1 LPLGLGVKLGMSK
14 ITQEKIDLKPIF
26 MIGWLVLTVLATSIL
41 VMLVVPN
48 YLLKMFFAIV
58 TLTLALALPIHQK
71 HISLYTVFLLISS
84 ILFLVSGVI
93 EQAYETIVNPLPV
106 LSQIEFSRTMRP
118 QQISR
123 GLGNIGIG
131 IIYILLS
138 VAGLFSKKISQR
150 MKWLLLLMCGMAM
163 LFMLLGRSSIIG
175 GLSRL

>member
-1 LPLGLGVKLGMSK
+1 MSK
-14 ITQEKIDLKPIF
+14 ITQERIHLKPIF

-48 YLLKMFFAIV
+48 YLLKIFFAIV
-58 TLTLALALPIHQK
+58 TLTLALGLQIHQK
-71 HISLYTVFLLISS
+71 HIWLYTVFLLISG

-123 GLGNIGIG
+123 GLWNIGIG
-131 IIYILLS
+131 IIHILLS
-138 VAGLFSKKISQR
+138 VAGLFSKKILQR
-150 MKWLLLLMCGMAM
+150 MNWWLLLLCGIAI
-163 LFMLLGRSSIIG
+163 LFMLLGISSIIG
-175 GLSRL
+175 GLSTL

>member
-1 LPLGLGVKLGMSK
+1 
-14 ITQEKIDLKPIF
+14 

-48 YLLKMFFAIV
+48 YLLKIFFAIV
-58 TLTLALALPIHQK
+58 TLTLALGLQIHQK
-71 HISLYTVFLLISS
+71 HIWLYTVFLLISG

-123 GLGNIGIG
+123 GLWNIGIG
-131 IIYILLS
+131 IIHILLS

-150 MKWLLLLMCGMAM
+150 MKWWLLLLCGIAI
-163 LFMLLGRSSIIG
+163 LFMLLGISSIIG
-175 GLSRL
+175 GLSTLQS

>member
-1 LPLGLGVKLGMSK
+1 MSLGLRVKLGMSK

-48 YLLKMFFAIV
+48 YLLKIFFAIV
-58 TLTLALALPIHQK
+58 TLTLALALPLHQK
-71 HISLYTVFLLISS
+71 HISLYTVFLLISG

-106 LSQIEFSRTMRP
+106 LSQIEFSKTMRP
-118 QQISR
+118 QQINR
-123 GLGNIGIG
+123 GLWNLGIG
-131 IIYILLS
+131 INYILLS
-138 VAGLFSKKISQR
+138 VAGLFSKKIAQR

-163 LFMLLGRSSIIG
+163 LFMLLGISSIIG